1 MLIYGDLIAA
11 GLEELE
17 SDPTTS
23 LFSGRVYRNTT
34 TGEIKMYTGTLW
46 KTVLDKDT
54 TQTLSGKTIDSSCTV
69 SSSASLPVVPPSKGG
84 TGVANADA
92 ATLTRSG
99 SHALTL
105 GTTGT
110 TSVTLPTTG
119 TLATLSGAESLVNK
133 VVASTSLTTGGLK
146 LPTGNSTT
154 ERPAGTVAD
163 LKGMIRYNDTDDVFE
178 GYNELGGWS
187 SIGGG
192 GTTDRITQA
201 SHGFVVGD
209 VLYLNGAVYTKAI
222 ASAAN
227 TAEVVGVVSKIIDTS
242 QFELTLS
249 GEVSGLLASSFTEGS
264 LPSVGEAVFL
274 SGSVAGKLT
283 ITEPTVV
290 GHVSLPVGVVSEA
303 IASPA
308 GRKLYVAIKRG
319 AVVGGANARTQIP
332 LANAATSTVQN
343 VSAYEA
349 GELTGWVSIQATSP
363 LKFYVSVKFS
373 KNGAGTDYNLSY
385 QVSGDTPPVG
395 FSISVTSVGVIQAT
409 LPSVAG
415 FGSASIN
422 YSLNAPA
429 VGVTLPLSISSTQVV
444 GDTNPVGTLLDYAG
458 TTAPS
463 GYLMCD
469 GRSLSTAGTY
479 AALFAVLGYAYG
491 GSGSSFNVPDFRGKF
506 TRYLDNMGGTAA
518 NIDTGRVMGTAQTDA
533 MQGHHHSGSTGGSNA
548 GRMRFRTPA
557 GFSASTDDSN
567 YMILSTS
574 SPSGFAAPVQEAH
587 THTVATNAYTVD
599 GANGTP
605 RTAVET
611 RPVNVV
617 CTKIIKF

>member
-1 MLIYGDLIAA
+1 MLVYGDLIGA
-11 GLEELE
+11 GLEEL
-17 SDPTTS
+17 SADPTTS
-23 LFSGRVYRNTT
+23 LFSGRLYRNTT
-34 TGEIKMYTGTLW
+34 TGEVKVYTGSSW
-46 KTVLDKDT
+46 KTLVDLDT
-54 TQTLSGKTIDSSCTV
+54 TQTVSAKTLDASCTV
-69 SSSASLPVVPPSKGG
+69 ASSASLPVVPPSKGG
-84 TGVANADA
+84 TGVENADA

-105 GTTGT
+105 TTTDT
-110 TSVTLPTTG
+110 TAVTLPTTG
-119 TLATLSGAESLVNK
+119 TLATTTGTETLVNK
-133 VVASTSLTTGGLK
+133 VVASTPATTGGLK

-154 ERPAGTVAD
+154 ERPTGTVTD

-227 TAEVVGVVSKIIDTS
+227 TAEVVGVVSKVIDSS

-249 GEVSGLLASSFTEGS
+249 GEVSGLVASSFTEGS
-264 LPSVGEAVFL
+264 LPAVGEAVFL

-349 GELTGWVSIQATSP
+349 GELTGWVSIQATTP
-363 LKFYVSVKFS
+363 IKFHVSVKFS

-395 FSISVTSVGVIQAT
+395 FGLSITSVGLIQVT

-429 VGVTLPLSISSTQVV
+429 VGVTLPLSVSTSNIVNKNKIQKKTLASGVTAVSGATVSIPSLAFNNLVV
-444 GDTNPVGTLLDYAG
+444 GKNYRVSLHADLIEYVNAVGAAVKGYHNSVELLKVHHETAITAANRSMSAG
-458 TTAPS
+458 TTQLFTAAASTLTFNFVNTS
-463 GYLMCD
+463 GPN
-469 GRSLSTAGTY
+469 
-479 AALFAVLGYAYG
+479 
-491 GSGSSFNVPDFRGKF
+491 GSGVNNAWVILEELNDTDVTTDF
-506 TRYLDNMGGTAA
+506 T
-518 NIDTGRVMGTAQTDA
+518 
-533 MQGHHHSGSTGGSNA
+533 
-548 GRMRFRTPA
+548 
-557 GFSASTDDSN
+557 
-567 YMILSTS
+567 
-574 SPSGFAAPVQEAH
+574 
-587 THTVATNAYTVD
+587 
-599 GANGTP
+599 
-605 RTAVET
+605 
-611 RPVNVV
+611 
-617 CTKIIKF
+617 